1 MRQDDFER
9 GMEKEQIVM
18 QGMET
23 VLRML
28 ETLVKAKKYS
38 DHHMEGFRTLLKYAR
53 QGGEIRCD
61 VIEPEEFEIFREL
74 LEEHA
79 VAYGATIFKD
89 AEGEEHVTV
98 MYKDEDEGRM
108 RVVRTE
114 FMQKKVE
121 HFVEP
126 EEIRQE
132 DVKAQRLEHLQEG
145 NRSLVQGQAQG
156 GARERK
162 QDQAR
167 DGGQDRE
174 QERVPGE
181 VRKREAVQGQGVDAS
196 RNWAP
201 SAEREKEREKQE
213 SISR

>member
-38 DHHMEGFRTLLKYAR
+38 DQQMEGFRTLLKYAR

-89 AEGEEHVTV
+89 AEGEERVTV
-98 MYKDEDEGRM
+98 MYKDEDESRM

-114 FMQKKVE
+114 FLQKKVE

-126 EEIRQE
+126 QE
-132 DVKAQRLEHLQEG
+132 QQIEK
-145 NRSLVQGQAQG
+145 VQGQAQG

-162 QDQAR
+162 QDQVR

-174 QERVPGE
+174 QERVSGK
-181 VRKREAVQGQGVDAS
+181 VRKQEHVQGQDVDTS
-196 RNWAP
+196 RNWAA

-213 SISR
+213 SISRL

>member
-89 AEGEEHVTV
+89 AEGEERVTV

-126 EEIRQE
+126 EEQQIE
-132 DVKAQRLEHLQEG
+132 K
-145 NRSLVQGQAQG
+145 VQGQAQG

-162 QDQAR
+162 QDQVR

-196 RNWAP
+196 RNWAA
-201 SAEREKEREKQE
+201 SADREKELEKQE